1 MIEQLPITIKAS
13 SELVILLPKLNA
25 VSNRLEAQFNFQSM
39 LANWYGDEK
48 KRVRVNVELQT
59 PESFL
64 KLHAQYQSQV
74 GFTVF
79 SDDVFISYQA
89 PSVVKSEAQSEINN
103 EIKDETLTCIVA
115 ITANELTLLSEQKKL
130 LAPYVEKKL
139 HKVLNLIGEQ
149 LNLPSLPPLS
159 SS

>member
-13 SELVILLPKLNA
+13 SDLVITLPKLNA
-25 VSNRLEAQFNFQSM
+25 VANRLEAQFNFQSM

-48 KRVRVNVELQT
+48 KCVRVNVELQT
-59 PESFL
+59 PESFIE
-64 KLHAQYQSQV
+64 LHAQYQPQV

-79 SDDVFISYQA
+79 SDDFFSVHQA
-89 PSVVKSEAQSEINN
+89 HTEA
-103 EIKDETLTCIVA
+103 LACIVA
-115 ITANELTLLSEQKKL
+115 ITPNELTLLSEQQKL